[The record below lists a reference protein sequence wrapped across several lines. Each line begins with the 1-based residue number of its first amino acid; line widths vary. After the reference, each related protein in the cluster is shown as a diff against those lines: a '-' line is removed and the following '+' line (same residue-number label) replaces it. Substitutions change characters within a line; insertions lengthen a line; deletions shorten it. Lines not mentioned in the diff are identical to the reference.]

1 MSKTDFLEFLELY
14 ADVVIKN
21 YERNKSYRITNLV
34 DAKFLQLPSEEI
46 NQIEIENKA
55 YVDGRKNRLKVLMG
69 EFLDGEENI

>member
-14 ADVVIKN
+14 ADVVIEN